1 MGKDGILGR
10 NGMWM
15 EMKKMEDRIIKLFVV
30 GISLSESIYVF
41 SYCIFMNLCS

>member
-15 EMKKMEDRIIKLFVV
+15 DGNEKDGIIKLFVA
-30 GISLSESIYVF
+30 GIPLSESIYVF
-41 SYCIFMNLCS
+41 CYCIFMNLCS